1 MGDLRALEALV
12 FHQTTSTGL
21 VKVLEGLVV
30 MDLKATTTLLDPAQ
44 LPGVILLPPLRHPS
58 APSLGMVVAS
68 MGHLGS
74 LLPSIPHTALTFK
87 AMVNSLMAMVNNLR
101 VMVNS
106 SNSKV
111 MDSSRYIPASNSRCI
126 NSPSILFSGQCIHNP
141 LANLPNPLDNLL
153 KQVRLNSQQLL

>member
-1 MGDLRALEALV
+1 MAYGNFGPRASEALV

-30 MDLKATTTLLDPAQ
+30 MDLKATTMLLDLAQ
-44 LPGVILLPPLRHPS
+44 LPGVILLPPLHHPS
-58 APSLGMVVAS
+58 ALSLGMVVAS

-74 LLPSIPHTALTFK
+74 LLPSIPRTALTFK
-87 AMVNSLMAMVNNLR
+87 AMVNSLKAMVNLK

-111 MDSSRYIPASNSRCI
+111 MDNSRCIPASNSRCI
-126 NSPSILFSGQCIHNP
+126 NSPSILFSGQCILNP
-141 LANLPNPLDNLL
+141 LANLL
-153 KQVRLNSQQLL
+153 KQVLLNSQQLL

>member
-1 MGDLRALEALV
+1 M
-12 FHQTTSTGL
+12 
-21 VKVLEGLVV
+21 V
-30 MDLKATTTLLDPAQ
+30 MDLKATTTLLDLAQ

-74 LLPSIPHTALTFK
+74 LLPSIPRMALTFK
-87 AMVNSLMAMVNNLR
+87 AMVNSLK

-111 MDSSRYIPASNSRCI
+111 MDNSRCIPASNSRCI

-153 KQVRLNSQQLL
+153 KQV

>member
-1 MGDLRALEALV
+1 MAYGNFGPRASEALV

-30 MDLKATTTLLDPAQ
+30 MDLKATTTLLDLAQ

-74 LLPSIPHTALTFK
+74 LLPSLPHTALKVT
-87 AMVNSLMAMVNNLR
+87 
-101 VMVNS
+101 VNS

-111 MDSSRYIPASNSRCI
+111 MDSSRCIPASNSRYI
-126 NSPSILFSGQCIHNP
+126 NSPSILSSGQCIHNP

-153 KQVRLNSQQLL
+153 KQVLLNI